1 MVTLDG
7 GSLEK
12 KHLHLTGLIAP
23 RYNQSDAESC
33 PWNCFLSQVFSF
45 HHPKQQYSHT
55 DTCQMSAQLADM
67 YFSTG
72 RSTAQR
78 SSMQFYSYVCCT
90 HMAPTLF
97 PLQSFKPEQ
106 YRSEG

>member
-1 MVTLDG
+1 MVAPWKKNISISL
-7 GSLEK
+7 GSS
-12 KHLHLTGLIAP
+12 LHGTTK
-23 RYNQSDAESC
+23 SDAESC